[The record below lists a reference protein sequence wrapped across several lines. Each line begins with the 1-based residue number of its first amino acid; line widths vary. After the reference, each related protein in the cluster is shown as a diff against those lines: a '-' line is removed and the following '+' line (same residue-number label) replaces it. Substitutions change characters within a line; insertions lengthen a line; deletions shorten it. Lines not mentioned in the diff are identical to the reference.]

1 MGLTVVCRALVW
13 LFLIFPMLGDA
24 GEFCLSLAE
33 NYYEQLYCEVK
44 AQGEGKR
51 LPSFYEFQKNNEI
64 TQALLLKRPAAKLG
78 VQVALPSSV
87 QSKIKPFSEPDTVS
101 YAVMGEGGGSHH
113 VNTGELKHEKFGPY
127 DLNKCL
133 FEATHIVCRGERYQL
148 MANKANTKLS
158 RGALTRDNRMAIP
171 VYQGLVGDRK
181 ALGRYLSTAYQQ
193 YIQKML
199 EIGLGGSTFSYA
211 KFVFLFHDVTT
222 KGIDFSQRFET
233 MFGFLKQDKQHL
245 AVNEQLAK
253 NVPLVKKQC
262 DWLAE
267 TLVVCDAGRKNYIYQ
282 RQHSSNDLTTNLPV
296 TLE

>member
-1 MGLTVVCRALVW
+1 
-13 LFLIFPMLGDA
+13 MLGNA
-24 GEFCLSLAE
+24 GEFCLLFAE

-44 AQGEGKR
+44 AQGEGGR
-51 LPSFYEFQKNNEI
+51 LPSFYEFQKNNET

-78 VQVALPSSV
+78 VQLALPKRV
-87 QSKIKPFSEPDTVS
+87 QPKTKPFSEPDTS
-101 YAVMGEGGGSHH
+101 FHAVMGNGGGSYHL
-113 VNTGELKHEKFGPY
+113 NADEQKHEKFGPY
-127 DLNKCL
+127 KLNKCL

-148 MANKANTKLS
+148 IANQANTKLS
-158 RGALTRDNRMAIP
+158 RGALAGDNRMAIP
-171 VYQGLVGDRK
+171 VYQGLVDDRE
-181 ALGRYLSTAYQQ
+181 ALGRYLSKAYQQ

-211 KFVFLFHDVTT
+211 KFVFLFHDVAT

-253 NVPLVKKQC
+253 NVQLIKTQC

-267 TLVVCDAGRKNYIYQ
+267 TLLVCDAGRKNYIYQ
-282 RQHSSNDLTTNLPV
+282 RQH
-296 TLE
+296 